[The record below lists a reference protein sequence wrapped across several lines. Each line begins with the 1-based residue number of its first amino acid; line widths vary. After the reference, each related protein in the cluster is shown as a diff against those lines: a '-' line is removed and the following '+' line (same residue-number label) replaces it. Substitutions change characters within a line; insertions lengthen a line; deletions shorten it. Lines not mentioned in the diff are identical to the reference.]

1 MSLEELGLASAK
13 KIPAFNSATSFNPLE
28 SYDLS
33 TSRARKEPDLQFTL
47 AV

>member
-13 KIPAFNSATSFNPLE
+13 KNPAFNSATSFNPLE
-28 SYDLS
+28 SYDMS
-33 TSRARKEPDLQFTL
+33 TSRTRKEPDLQFTL